1 MKFEVTSE
9 QMASIDNF
17 TITKIGIPSLV
28 LMERAALGVAE
39 MAERIWGV
47 KPGKVAIVCGAGNN
61 GADGVAAGR
70 ILYLHQI
77 DVTIFFAGI
86 LSKATTEMKQQLR
99 IAKKLGMKILF
110 KQDPDLSN
118 YSIIVDA
125 LLGIGLTRNV
135 DALYLPWIYEMNK
148 KNHQV
153 IAVDLPSGLSATTG
167 EIMGSVV
174 KADFTV
180 TFGVMKKGLA
190 MAHVKEYAGEIRV
203 VDIGYPD
210 SVVEKMIQTKP

>member
-9 QMASIDNF
+9 QMAGIDDF

-39 MAERIWGV
+39 IAERIWGV
-47 KPGKVAIVCGAGNN
+47 KPGKVAVVCGTGNN
-61 GADGVAAGR
+61 GADGVAVGR

-77 DVTIFFAGI
+77 DITIFYAGI

-99 IAKKLGMKILF
+99 IAKKIGVKILF
-110 KQDPDLSN
+110 KQEPNLSN
-118 YSIIVDA
+118 YSIVVDA
-125 LLGIGLTRNV
+125 LLGIGLTRDV
-135 DALYLPWIYEMNK
+135 DELYLPWINEINK
-148 KNHQV
+148 GEHQV

-167 EIMGSVV
+167 EIMGKAV

-180 TFGVMKKGLA
+180 TFGVMKKGLV
-190 MAHVKEYAGEIRV
+190 MGQGKEYAGEIKV
-203 VDIGYPD
+203 IDIGYPD
-210 SVVEKMIQTKP
+210 NVIEKMIQTKP

>member
-77 DVTIFFAGI
+77 DVTIFLQVFCQ
-86 LSKATTEMKQQLR
+86 KQRQ
-99 IAKKLGMKILF
+99 K
-110 KQDPDLSN
+110 
-118 YSIIVDA
+118 
-125 LLGIGLTRNV
+125 
-135 DALYLPWIYEMNK
+135 
-148 KNHQV
+148 
-153 IAVDLPSGLSATTG
+153 
-167 EIMGSVV
+167 
-174 KADFTV
+174 
-180 TFGVMKKGLA
+180 
-190 MAHVKEYAGEIRV
+190 
-203 VDIGYPD
+203 
-210 SVVEKMIQTKP
+210 